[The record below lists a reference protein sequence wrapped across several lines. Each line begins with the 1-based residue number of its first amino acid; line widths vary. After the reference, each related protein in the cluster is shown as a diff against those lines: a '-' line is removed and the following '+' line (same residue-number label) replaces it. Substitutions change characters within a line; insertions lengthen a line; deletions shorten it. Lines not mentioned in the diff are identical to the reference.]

1 MALLLSPFSLI
12 HAQNTTIEKK
22 VVINDDGKEPK
33 VTIET
38 TINGKTTRE
47 VLTGKDARAY
57 IEEHRDESGASAE
70 ANANGAQSSST
81 VRLNISSENFDK
93 LEQELE
99 ALGVNISNEV
109 TKLTQDVET
118 MNIDSILESVGV
130 QIEQS
135 FNEFRYEFTT
145 DSDDQKSVIIM
156 KSSESG
162 DKDEAG
168 QTEVDVN
175 VTRGKNGEQ
184 KTVTVKR
191 TIIIED
197 DNTYQNTRTPK
208 VDDLHFFPNPASNS
222 VTVEFE
228 NEKDEPVTVEITDV
242 SGKPY
247 HTSTVSGKGSKTL
260 SIDVSGLGTGNYLI
274 RMAQGDRT
282 LIKKLVIE

>member
-1 MALLLSPFSLI
+1 M
-12 HAQNTTIEKK
+12 
-22 VVINDDGKEPK
+22 
-33 VTIET
+33 TIET
-38 TINGKTTRE
+38 TVNGKTTHQ
-47 VLTGKDARAY
+47 VLTGDEARAY
-57 IEEHRDESGASAE
+57 IKEQSDEPGASA
-70 ANANGAQSSST
+70 AADAGGAKSSST
-81 VRLNISSENFDK
+81 VRLNISSEDFDK

-99 ALGVNISNEV
+99 ALGAEISNDV
-109 TKLTQDVET
+109 TKLAQDVET

-135 FNEFRYEFTT
+135 FNEFRYEFIT
-145 DSDDQKSVIIM
+145 DSEDQKSVIIM
-156 KSSESG
+156 KSSETGEG
-162 DKDEAG
+162 DEDGK
-168 QTEVDVN
+168 TEVDVN
-175 VTRGKNGEQ
+175 VTRDNSGTE

-197 DNTYQNTRTPK
+197 DNSYQNTRTPK

-247 HTSTVSGKGSKTL
+247 HTSTVSGKGTKTL
-260 SIDVSGLGTGNYLI
+260 SIDVSDLGAGNYLI
-274 RMAQGDRT
+274 RMAQGDRM